1 VVPVTARNIEFTSLS
16 CIFTPVTNAAN
27 IFTCPQCGHPYDPQ
41 LRFCI
46 KCGAKL
52 PETSPKSPHGKDSG
66 AEPDPEKL
74 LEEPAYYGGGAA
86 ENGTSKGK
94 SKPELE
100 KYGGENPE
108 EKQKVKRAEPV
119 HPASGCLMGTL
130 IIASMVFPPI
140 GVVTAIAWAFLKP
153 YRKAVL
159 PAFLATIAG
168 IAIWGYIIW
177 GGMRA
182 DMYNEPYQIIE
193 AYITAQSNANS
204 ESGHYMSMMELKRH
218 GYLKP
223 DFPGETK
230 TEIHIIEH
238 VLGPTGFVVEVSPA
252 DEDAKFFRIES
263 LWSDHTGDVRLG
275 GIDGPK
281 FEPPS

>member
-1 VVPVTARNIEFTSLS
+1 
-16 CIFTPVTNAAN
+16 VTNAESN
-27 IFTCPQCGHPYDPQ
+27 FKCPQCGYPYDPQ
-41 LRFCI
+41 LRYCI

-74 LEEPAYYGGGAA
+74 LEEPAYYGGSAA
-86 ENGTSKGK
+86 EDGPIDGK
-94 SKPELE
+94 SIYELE
-100 KYGGENPE
+100 KYGGEQADDAQKPDH
-108 EKQKVKRAEPV
+108 EKAKRDELIL
-119 HPASGCLMGTL
+119 PANGCIIGTL
-130 IIASMVFPPI
+130 IVASMVFPPI
-140 GVVTAIAWAFLKP
+140 GIVTSIAWAFLKP

-193 AYITAQSNANS
+193 TYIAAQSNANS

-238 VLGPTGFVVEVSPA
+238 VLGPTGFIVEVSPA